1 MACGVL
7 MLLASGSPAFAD
19 SIREQQWHLEA
30 LNVAA
35 AQKITKGDGVTV
47 ALIDTGVKANHR
59 DLAGNVV
66 PGVDFSASGTK
77 GWVDTDGHG
86 TAMAGLIAGH
96 GHGAGDADGAL
107 GIAPAA
113 RVLPIRVLKSDNR
126 STPDVPKA
134 IDEAVKGGAKVIS
147 MSFGTTDTASLNHAL
162 DNALKADVVLIAA
175 SGNRPDET
183 FVQYPARYPGV
194 VAVGAT
200 GRDGELA
207 SVSVTGKEVALTA
220 PGADIVSTSHT
231 GAYQR
236 QGGTSEATAIVAG
249 AAALVRAKYP
259 NLSATEVV
267 HRLTATATDK
277 GAPGRDSD
285 YGFGELN
292 LVAALTAD
300 VPPATAQ
307 PSAATTAP
315 VTATSAEAAPPAG
328 SAVRVDW
335 VAVGVALAVVALVI
349 VLVIVLIVWLI
360 VRSRRR
366 RSPPGPPPG
375 PGAYRGPD
383 QRAGESRR
391 DTFRP

>member
-1 MACGVL
+1 
-7 MLLASGSPAFAD
+7 
-19 SIREQQWHLEA
+19 
-30 LNVAA
+30 
-35 AQKITKGDGVTV
+35 
-47 ALIDTGVKANHR
+47 
-59 DLAGNVV
+59 
-66 PGVDFSASGTK
+66 
-77 GWVDTDGHG
+77 
-86 TAMAGLIAGH
+86 
-96 GHGAGDADGAL
+96 
-107 GIAPAA
+107 
-113 RVLPIRVLKSDNR
+113 
-126 STPDVPKA
+126 
-134 IDEAVKGGAKVIS
+134 
-147 MSFGTTDTASLNHAL
+147 
-162 DNALKADVVLIAA
+162 
-175 SGNRPDET
+175 
-183 FVQYPARYPGV
+183 
-194 VAVGAT
+194 
-200 GRDGELA
+200 
-207 SVSVTGKEVALTA
+207 
-220 PGADIVSTSHT
+220 
-231 GAYQR
+231 
-236 QGGTSEATAIVAG
+236 
-249 AAALVRAKYP
+249 LVRAKYP